1 MARGT
6 RSNTTKTACGYCRG
20 AGRDRFGVLSPLSRC
35 SVCGGSGVVEI
46 GTPFH
51 RCAFCGGSGVH
62 PHERLSCTACMGKGV
77 IHVEEPVEKCAACQG
92 SGHDAASDGR
102 LFCTACNGAGVV
114 PASLKNAGG

>member
-1 MARGT
+1 
-6 RSNTTKTACGYCRG
+6 
-20 AGRDRFGVLSPLSRC
+20 
-35 SVCGGSGVVEI
+35 
-46 GTPFH
+46 
-51 RCAFCGGSGVH
+51 
-62 PHERLSCTACMGKGV
+62 MGKGV